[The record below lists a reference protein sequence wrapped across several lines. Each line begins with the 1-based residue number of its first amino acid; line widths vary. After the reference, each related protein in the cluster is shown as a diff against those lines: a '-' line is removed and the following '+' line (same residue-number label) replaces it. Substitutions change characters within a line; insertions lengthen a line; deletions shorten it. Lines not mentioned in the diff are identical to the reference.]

1 MRPKL
6 TLGFAAET
14 ENLEK
19 NAKKKLSDKNCDWI
33 IANDVS
39 DKEIGFNSENN
50 EVRIFYKNNLDEY
63 FSKMN
68 KSLIAEKIVERVIK
82 NLN

>member
-19 NAKKKLSDKNCDWI
+19 MLKKLSDKNCDWI